1 MTILQARLMAAAR
14 PAQLRFIAS
23 AINALTVRNRAYYGD
38 RDFPRMMEG
47 NEAVHRLSGHLRD
60 LTDAGEELS
69 ESRADGICEQL
80 GFLPQM
86 EVGRILQ
93 HSPL

>member
-1 MTILQARLMAAAR
+1 MLNARLLAAAR

-23 AINALTVRNRAYYGD
+23 AINALTVRNRDYYDGD
-38 RDFPRMMEG
+38 CARLIEG
-47 NEAVHRLSGHLRD
+47 NEAIHRLSGHLRD
-60 LTDAGEELS
+60 LLGAGEELT

-80 GFLPQM
+80 QFLA
-86 EVGRILQ
+86 EREIERILQ